1 MSGVQTVIAIYCV
14 VVTCVFI
21 WYVASERE
29 PVKTNKKVG
38 ELIEEAVL
46 HDEIPWELVSR
57 DRVRDV
63 RLKNVEAKTTPYL
76 LRQSLLWRHY
86 VAFKTNAP
94 AVLSKRCRS
103 GVSRNNLGW
112 LLFGGCLTTATGG
125 KALDRLGRRWNAW
138 INDINFGSL

>member
-76 LRQSLLWRHY
+76 LKLLESKDNRSCGDIMW
-86 VAFKTNAP
+86 
-94 AVLSKRCRS
+94 LSKLMRPRCSRS
-103 GVSRNNLGW
+103 GAGV
-112 LLFGGCLTTATGG
+112 A
-125 KALDRLGRRWNAW
+125 
-138 INDINFGSL
+138 